1 MILLLICIY
10 IFKKLIKQR
19 LTLKKKIRK
28 NYFQQSPTNIL
39 NLNKALF
46 AETKNSLTNRVS
58 YIRNI
63 VKLIFSTFLF
73 VYVSISCVGNSQVLL
88 VDVDSRRSVLIEIFS
103 LAFNNTIVNHHLYN
117 SSETLST
124 VLSELVVYFNI
135 LM

>member
-1 MILLLICIY
+1 
-10 IFKKLIKQR
+10 LIKQK
-19 LTLKKKIRK
+19 LTSKKKFRR
-28 NYFQQSPTNIL
+28 NYFQQSPTNTV

-46 AETKNSLTNRVS
+46 LETKNSLTNRTS
-58 YIRNI
+58 YIRNV

-73 VYVSISCVGNSQVLL
+73 IYVSISWVGNSQVLL
-88 VDVDSRRSVLIEIFS
+88 VDLDSRRSVLIEIFS
-103 LAFNNTIVNHHLYN
+103 LAFNNTIINHHLYN

>member
-1 MILLLICIY
+1 
-10 IFKKLIKQR
+10 LIKQKF
-19 LTLKKKIRK
+19 TPKKKFRR
-28 NYFQQSPTNIL
+28 NYLQQPQTNTL

-46 AETKNSLTNRVS
+46 SETKNSLTNRASCIKNV
-58 YIRNI
+58 

-73 VYVSISCVGNSQVLL
+73 IYVSISWVGNSQVLL
-88 VDVDSRRSVLIEIFS
+88 VDLDSRRSVLIEIFS
-103 LAFNNTIVNHHLYN
+103 LAFNNTVINHHLYN